1 MQTSPAHAQSDAA
14 DAGVRHAA
22 AHAPSLDVLIVEAM
36 LFSVGLWI
44 VGSLTHD
51 EPLPPCAVVLTL
63 VCWLLASM
71 TTLDKGVSVVCSP
84 RLRFGRWLNP
94 VNVA

>member
-1 MQTSPAHAQSDAA
+1 ML
-14 DAGVRHAA
+14 
-22 AHAPSLDVLIVEAM
+22 PSLDVLIVDAM

-44 VGSLTHD
+44 VGSLTQD

-63 VCWLLASM
+63 VCLPLARM
-71 TTLDKGVSVVCSP
+71 TTLTKGVSVVYSP
-84 RLRFGRWLNP
+84 RLRFGRGLNP